1 MKYNKTVVTA
11 CDSNYIWGAFLLI
24 ASLCYSEVKSYKKVL
39 GIMLTDDEQ
48 ELLTQF
54 PDTEVIN
61 SNRISDKSVCLM
73 KPHAMQTAETD
84 IICWMDS
91 DCIVT
96 GDVTDLIEA
105 KDGEI
110 QIRFRSLEENAG
122 VYRNYYGRNDEIGLI
137 PQKVLDV
144 WKSDVDDLEH
154 PQIITVGQTN
164 CFVITKNTMDFVDLW
179 QIHMGKVIVDNAL
192 QVYDKK
198 SIGYFMT
205 DESALNSLM
214 AFSSKA
220 PKVKEY
226 LFDQD
231 EDKLLV
237 HFGLNPKPW
246 VHWTKVALPYY
257 DLTLEIIDWC
267 LEMGYKVPPIP
278 SSFNRKNKMQETVR
292 AEVAHQYRSLRYGIS
307 TFLQGCRK
315 RVRL

>member
-1 MKYNKTVVTA
+1 
-11 CDSNYIWGAFLLI
+11 
-24 ASLCYSEVKSYKKVL
+24 
-39 GIMLTDDEQ
+39 MLTDDEQ

-144 WKSDVDDLEH
+144 
-154 PQIITVGQTN
+154 
-164 CFVITKNTMDFVDLW
+164 
-179 QIHMGKVIVDNAL
+179 
-192 QVYDKK
+192 
-198 SIGYFMT
+198 
-205 DESALNSLM
+205 
-214 AFSSKA
+214 
-220 PKVKEY
+220 
-226 LFDQD
+226 
-231 EDKLLV
+231 
-237 HFGLNPKPW
+237 
-246 VHWTKVALPYY
+246 
-257 DLTLEIIDWC
+257 
-267 LEMGYKVPPIP
+267 
-278 SSFNRKNKMQETVR
+278 
-292 AEVAHQYRSLRYGIS
+292 
-307 TFLQGCRK
+307 
-315 RVRL
+315 